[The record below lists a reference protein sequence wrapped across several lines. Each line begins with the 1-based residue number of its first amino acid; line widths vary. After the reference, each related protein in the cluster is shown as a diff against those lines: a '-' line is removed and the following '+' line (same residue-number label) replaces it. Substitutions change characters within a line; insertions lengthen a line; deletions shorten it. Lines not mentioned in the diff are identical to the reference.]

1 MRRALILPLLLGGA
15 LALGGCAASLAA
27 GALGAAVRSGQPKP
41 SADPDQA
48 RSAAEACTARASEHG
63 EVHIIDV
70 ERRNASEVIVWG
82 TVAQD
87 SGRRSFQCNYGD
99 KISGFKLRAIKPGA

>member
-1 MRRALILPLLLGGA
+1 MRGLVLPLLLGGA

-27 GALGAAVRSGQPKP
+27 GAIGAAVRSGQPKP

-48 RSAAEACTARASEHG
+48 RSAAEACTARAAQHG

-70 ERRNASEVIVWG
+70 ERRSPSEVIVWG
-82 TVAQD
+82 TVET
-87 SGRRSFQCNYGD
+87 GGERRSFQCDYGD
-99 KISGFKLRAIKPGA
+99 KISGFKLRPIKPEA

>member
-1 MRRALILPLLLGGA
+1 MRRGPVLPLLLGGA
-15 LALGGCAASLAA
+15 LALGGCAAGLAA
-27 GALGAAVRSGQPKP
+27 GALGAAVRSGQPRA

-48 RSAAEACTARASEHG
+48 RSAAEACTARASQLG

-70 ERRNASEVIVWG
+70 ERRSPSEVIVWG
-82 TVAQD
+82 TVGQD

-99 KISGFKLRAIKPGA
+99 RISGFKLRPIKRGA